1 MGQADCD
8 LSLLFAS
15 QNYIDAMVNRG
26 ATIKKAQETGLSP
39 LFQLCEKYFGR
50 IHVAAIIDGTDMT
63 YTGELPRKTKRV
75 PALEQSNPEGLPNDQ
90 SYRGRAPA
98 D

>member
-1 MGQADCD
+1 MMTGEQK
-8 LSLLFAS
+8 LTVIAS
-15 QNYIDAMVNRG
+15 RS

-90 SYRGRAPA
+90 SYRRRAPA

>member
-1 MGQADCD
+1 MMTGEQK
-8 LSLLFAS
+8 LTVIAS
-15 QNYIDAMVNRG
+15 RS
-26 ATIKKAQETGLSP
+26 ATIKKAQETGLLP

-50 IHVAAIIDGTDMT
+50 VHVAAIIDGTDMT

-90 SYRGRAPA
+90 SYRRRAPA

>member
-1 MGQADCD
+1 MKIGNYDDRRAKTNRYRISKCD
-8 LSLLFAS
+8 N
-15 QNYIDAMVNRG
+15 Q
-26 ATIKKAQETGLSP
+26 KAQETGLSP

>member
-1 MGQADCD
+1 
-8 LSLLFAS
+8 
-15 QNYIDAMVNRG
+15 
-26 ATIKKAQETGLSP
+26 TGLSP

-50 IHVAAIIDGTDMT
+50 VHVAAIIDGTDMT

-90 SYRGRAPA
+90 SYRGRTPA

>member
-1 MGQADCD
+1 MMTGEQK
-8 LSLLFAS
+8 LTVIAS
-15 QNYIDAMVNRG
+15 RS

-98 D
+98 N

>member
-1 MGQADCD
+1 MMTGEQK
-8 LSLLFAS
+8 LTVIAS
-15 QNYIDAMVNRG
+15 RS

-75 PALEQSNPEGLPNDQ
+75 PALEQSNPEGLPDDQ
-90 SYRGRAPA
+90 SYRSRAPA

>member
-1 MGQADCD
+1 MMTGEQK
-8 LSLLFAS
+8 LTVIAS
-15 QNYIDAMVNRG
+15 RS

-39 LFQLCEKYFGR
+39 LFKLREKYFGR

>member
-1 MGQADCD
+1 MMTGEQK
-8 LSLLFAS
+8 LTVIAS
-15 QNYIDAMVNRG
+15 RS
-26 ATIKKAQETGLSP
+26 ATIKKSQETGLSP

-90 SYRGRAPA
+90 SYRRRAPA

>member
-1 MGQADCD
+1 MMTGEQK
-8 LSLLFAS
+8 LTVIAS
-15 QNYIDAMVNRG
+15 RS

-50 IHVAAIIDGTDMT
+50 VHVAAIIDGTDMT

>member
-1 MGQADCD
+1 MMTGEQK
-8 LSLLFAS
+8 LTVIAS
-15 QNYIDAMVNRG
+15 RS

-50 IHVAAIIDGTDMT
+50 VHVAAIIDGTDMT

-90 SYRGRAPA
+90 SYRRRAPA

>member
-1 MGQADCD
+1 MMTGEQK
-8 LSLLFAS
+8 LTVIAS
-15 QNYIDAMVNRG
+15 RS

>member
-1 MGQADCD
+1 MMTGEQK
-8 LSLLFAS
+8 LTVIAS
-15 QNYIDAMVNRG
+15 RS

-39 LFQLCEKYFGR
+39 LFKLCEKYFGR

-75 PALEQSNPEGLPNDQ
+75 PTLEQSNPEGLPNDQ

>member
-1 MGQADCD
+1 MMTGEQK
-8 LSLLFAS
+8 LTVIAS
-15 QNYIDAMVNRG
+15 RS

-90 SYRGRAPA
+90 SYRSRASA

>member
-1 MGQADCD
+1 MTGEQK
-8 LSLLFAS
+8 LTVIAS
-15 QNYIDAMVNRG
+15 RS

-90 SYRGRAPA
+90 SYRGRTSA